1 MKTRFLWMILK
12 ISLPSGRHRERR
24 KLNHFD
30 KFLYFLPQRV
40 AIEKRQKLRGKW
52 KYLFYPS
59 RGRAQKAGFY
69 ALFSKFFI
77 FGSESEPSSRCLIYE
92 APNRSHFSSVA
103 SKLMP
108 FLITSSLIPSGK
120 GHFLSSFQKNIRS
133 LNPRL
138 EVVLSTYP
146 ARISP
151 IIPYSNFCGWKTTRF
166 MKKFPTPLYR
176 NFRSRKTTYF
186 PKLFQKMFSPLYR
199 TFLSQKRKHFYK
211 KLFQPS
217 TTHFQAKNGHA
228 FQKKFPTPIPH
239 VFSGESKHLFQ
250 KNFLY
255 YCYRDIWGRKLNT
268 NSEKSIKSSACLV
281 FRSRRYIFSGIQL

>member
-1 MKTRFLWMILK
+1 MKIFILSLKGESTESRFLCAFLK
-12 ISLPSGRHRERR
+12 IFYFWLRIGAIFPLPDIR
-24 KLNHFD
+24 
-30 KFLYFLPQRV
+30 
-40 AIEKRQKLRGKW
+40 
-52 KYLFYPS
+52 
-59 RGRAQKAGFY
+59 
-69 ALFSKFFI
+69 
-77 FGSESEPSSRCLIYE
+77 GSESEPFFVCGIKIDAIFGSGIST
-92 APNRSHFSSVA
+92 VA
-103 SKLMP
+103 LKLMP

-176 NFRSRKTTYF
+176 NFRSQKTKHF
-186 PKLFQKMFSPLYR
+186 PNLFQKMFSPLYR

>member
-1 MKTRFLWMILK
+1 
-12 ISLPSGRHRERR
+12 
-24 KLNHFD
+24 
-30 KFLYFLPQRV
+30 
-40 AIEKRQKLRGKW
+40 
-52 KYLFYPS
+52 
-59 RGRAQKAGFY
+59 
-69 ALFSKFFI
+69 
-77 FGSESEPSSRCLIYE
+77 
-92 APNRSHFSSVA
+92 
-103 SKLMP
+103 MP

-176 NFRSRKTTYF
+176 NFRSQKTKHF
-186 PKLFQKMFSPLYR
+186 PNLFQKMFSPLYR